1 MFFLGLADIVSA
13 LLLLAQPF
21 NFHVSKIIVIVFVAY
36 LFLKAML
43 FLRDIGSVLDIV
55 AVILL
60 VLSLFYVLP
69 PLLLFIVAG
78 LLGFKGLLT
87 LFA

>member
-1 MFFLGLADIVSA
+1 MIFLGLADIVSA

-21 NFHVSKIIVIVFVAY
+21 NFNASKIVVIVFAAY
-36 LFLKAML
+36 LFLKALL
-43 FLRDIGSVLDIV
+43 FLRDIGSLLDI
-55 AVILL
+55 AAAILL
-60 VLSLFYVLP
+60 VLGLFYVLP